1 MYNQVLN
8 KIKYL
13 LCSKHEKGFGIHSPF
28 LFDLITLIFNDKSD
42 KVAYRKID
50 LIRKELLESEKII
63 TVTDFGAGSKVF
75 ESNQRKVSEITKYC
89 TIKKKY
95 GKLLYKLAAY
105 YKPETILELG
115 TSLGLATTY
124 LALGNPD
131 AKVVTIEG
139 CSETSKIAQDTFIL
153 ANANNITLVNG
164 EFEEILPLTFFD
176 LRTLG
181 IVYFDGNHTKKA
193 TLNYFEQC
201 IPFTNNNSLFIFDD
215 IHWSDEMEEA
225 WGEIKKNKNVTL
237 TVDLFQ
243 LGLVYFHKELTKQDF
258 VIRF

>member
-1 MYNQVLN
+1 MSNIILN
-8 KIKYL
+8 RLKYF

-42 KVAYRKID
+42 KVAYRKLD
-50 LIRKELLESEKII
+50 LIRKELLESDKII
-63 TVTDFGAGSKVF
+63 SITDFGAGSKIF
-75 ESNQRKVSEITKYC
+75 QSNQRKVSEITKYC

-95 GKLLYKLAAY
+95 GKLLYRLSAY

-115 TSLGLATTY
+115 TSFGISTAY
-124 LALGNPD
+124 LALGNPN

-139 CSETSKIAQDTFIL
+139 CSETSKIAQDTFTL
-153 ANANNITLVNG
+153 ANAKNITLVNG
-164 EFEEILPLTFFD
+164 KFEEILPLTFFD
-176 LRTLG
+176 LHTLG

-201 IPFTNNNSLFIFDD
+201 IPYTSNVSLFIFDD
-215 IHWSDEMEEA
+215 IHWSEEMEEA
-225 WGEIKKNKNVTL
+225 WEEIKKNKNVTL

>member
-1 MYNQVLN
+1 MPNLILN
-8 KIKYL
+8 KLKYI

-50 LIRKELLESEKII
+50 LIRKELLESDKVI
-63 TVTDFGAGSKVF
+63 TVTDFGAGSKIF
-75 ESNQRKVSEITKYC
+75 QSNQRKVSEITKYC

-95 GKLLYKLAAY
+95 GKLLYRLAVY
-105 YKPETILELG
+105 YKPKTILEIG
-115 TSLGLATTY
+115 TSFGISTAY
-124 LALGNPD
+124 LALGNPE
-131 AKVVTIEG
+131 AKVVTVEG
-139 CSETSKIAQDTFIL
+139 CSETSKIAQDTFTL
-153 ANANNITLVNG
+153 ANTKNITLVNG
-164 EFEEILPLTFFD
+164 QFDEILPLTFFD
-176 LRTLG
+176 LQTLG

-201 IPFTNNNSLFIFDD
+201 LPYTINDTLFIFDD
-215 IHWSDEMEEA
+215 IHWSEEMEEA
-225 WGEIKKNKNVTL
+225 WEEIKRNKNVTL

>member
-1 MYNQVLN
+1 MSNIILN
-8 KIKYL
+8 RLKYFI
-13 LCSKHEKGFGIHSPF
+13 CSKHEKGFGIHSPF

-42 KVAYRKID
+42 KVAYRKLD
-50 LIRKELLESEKII
+50 LIRKELLESDKII
-63 TVTDFGAGSKVF
+63 SITDFGAGSKIF
-75 ESNQRKVSEITKYC
+75 QSNQRKVSEITKYC

-95 GKLLYKLAAY
+95 GKLLYRLAAY
-105 YKPETILELG
+105 YKPESILELG
-115 TSLGLATTY
+115 TSFGISTAY
-124 LALGNPD
+124 LALGNPN

-139 CSETSKIAQDTFIL
+139 CSETSKIAQDTFTL
-153 ANANNITLVNG
+153 ANAKNITLVNG
-164 EFEEILPLTFFD
+164 TFEEILPLTFFD
-176 LRTLG
+176 LHTLG

-201 IPFTNNNSLFIFDD
+201 IPYTNNESLFIFYD
-215 IHWSDEMEEA
+215 IHWSEEMAEA
-225 WGEIKKNKNVTL
+225 WEEIKRNKNVTL